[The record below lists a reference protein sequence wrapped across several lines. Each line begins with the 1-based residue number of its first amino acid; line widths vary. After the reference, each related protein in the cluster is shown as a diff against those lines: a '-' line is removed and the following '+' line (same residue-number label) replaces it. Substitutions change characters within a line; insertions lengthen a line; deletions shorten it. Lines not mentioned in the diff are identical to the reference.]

1 MQRPGWLSIKE
12 VSMAGDDFYL
22 NLRQQV
28 AGYSGP
34 YADYVLL
41 IPDLFIL
48 VSRLV
53 LDKRVDAKHKAY
65 LGAALAYVVSPID
78 LLPERTFGVLGYI
91 DDVIVLVAT
100 LNMVLNEIDGQIIR
114 EHWSGSADLLETVRK
129 VLAQADQLIGRGRL
143 EQILDFLGIH
153 RPTPGQAA

>member
-1 MQRPGWLSIKE
+1 
-12 VSMAGDDFYL
+12 MAGDDFYQK
-22 NLRQQV
+22 LRQQV

-41 IPDLFIL
+41 VPDLFTL

-53 LDKRVDAKHKAY
+53 LDKRVDGKLKAY

-78 LLPERTFGVLGYI
+78 LLPERAFGVIGYF

-114 EHWSGSADLLETVRK
+114 EHWAGSADLLETVRK

-143 EQILDFLGIH
+143 EQLLDFLGI
-153 RPTPGQAA
+153 RRSTPGQPA